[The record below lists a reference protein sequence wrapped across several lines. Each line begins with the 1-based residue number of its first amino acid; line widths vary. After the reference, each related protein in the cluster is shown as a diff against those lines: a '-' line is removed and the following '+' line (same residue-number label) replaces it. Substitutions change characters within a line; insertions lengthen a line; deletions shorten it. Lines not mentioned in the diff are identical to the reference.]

1 MVVNKNNLLA
11 FRWVFGFARRKS
23 GVIGVCDFV
32 NEEKFCRVLHC
43 REMGAISSFPS
54 FHIMSSMTNDG
65 MKLKK

>member
-1 MVVNKNNLLA
+1 
-11 FRWVFGFARRKS
+11 
-23 GVIGVCDFV
+23 
-32 NEEKFCRVLHC
+32 VLHC